1 MKIEDIEQAVRL
13 NEDLE
18 NVQKALKASS
28 ILCIIPDMC
37 GVSEVRL
44 RDGAMCVVK
53 KALLEYRKNIE
64 TQIKQL

>member
-1 MKIEDIEQAVRL
+1 MKIEDIQKAMWLRA
-13 NEDLE
+13 DLE
-18 NVQKALKASS
+18 NVQEALKASS

-64 TQIKQL
+64 TQIEQL

>member
-1 MKIEDIEQAVRL
+1 MKIEDIQKAIWLQA
-13 NEDLE
+13 DLE
-18 NVQKALKASS
+18 NAQKALNASS

-37 GVSEVRL
+37 GFSEVRL

-64 TQIKQL
+64 AKIESL